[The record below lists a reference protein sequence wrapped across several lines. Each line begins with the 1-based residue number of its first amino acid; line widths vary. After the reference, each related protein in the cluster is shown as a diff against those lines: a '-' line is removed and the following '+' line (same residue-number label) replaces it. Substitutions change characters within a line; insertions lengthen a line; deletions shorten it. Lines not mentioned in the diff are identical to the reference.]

1 METNPSG
8 TVSYTTDSNSL
19 ITAVSEL
26 QEYIFSNRSVS
37 AVNTGDGD
45 QDGAYKADRNINTG
59 YIPNQ
64 SSLSNTY
71 NRKVI
76 TERTKQIAKLGDGN
90 GSKTGNDLDNLK
102 EINQQNSKFKSKIK
116 ALNEKV
122 INENNEGDDN
132 DESEEDSDTFGGN
145 QYKKKY

>member
-59 YIPNQ
+59 YI
-64 SSLSNTY
+64 SLI
-71 NRKVI
+71 RVPF
-76 TERTKQIAKLGDGN
+76 QIHIIGKL
-90 GSKTGNDLDNLK
+90 LLK
-102 EINQQNSKFKSKIK
+102 ERSR
-116 ALNEKV
+116 
-122 INENNEGDDN
+122 
-132 DESEEDSDTFGGN
+132 
-145 QYKKKY
+145 